1 MSRLAVNILAN
12 LAGQGW
18 SVILS
23 LIVVPFYLK
32 LLDIE
37 AYGLIGFYVMLQGLS
52 QVLDLGLSPT
62 MNREMAR
69 YSARPEKTGEA
80 RDLVRTLEVAYWVI
94 GIGIGA
100 GLVMTAPFIAH
111 HWLKASAISLG
122 DVQQALMLMGILVAL
137 QWPLS
142 FYGSGLMGL
151 QKQLLLNVVAIPM
164 STLSNG
170 GAVLL
175 LWLYSPTI
183 TVFFVWQVLIGA
195 VNVAIITLL
204 MWRSLP
210 PCDRAPHVD
219 FRLFRNVWRFAAG
232 MGGLGLSGIILTQ
245 LDKVILSKLLSLE
258 MFGYY
263 TLAGVLGRCPY
274 VLITPVFN
282 AFFPRFSALVA
293 MGDEGALKRLYHR
306 GSQLMATLVIPVAAV
321 VSLFSYELLLL
332 WTGNVETA
340 HNAAPIASVLVIGT
354 ALNGLMNLPY
364 GLQLAYGWTQIGLY
378 INSFF
383 ILTLVP
389 TIVYA
394 TLHYGPVGAAAV
406 WVALNMTYMLVG
418 VPLTHQRLL
427 KGEARRWFRSDI
439 CLPLLATLLVVGL
452 GRWSLAGPMSPLASL
467 LGLSLVLLCSLFAAA
482 SAAPGVRG
490 WMFVQLGK
498 VIPSRT

>member
-1 MSRLAVNILAN
+1 
-12 LAGQGW
+12 
-18 SVILS
+18 
-23 LIVVPFYLK
+23 
-32 LLDIE
+32 
-37 AYGLIGFYVMLQGLS
+37 
-52 QVLDLGLSPT
+52 
-62 MNREMAR
+62 
-69 YSARPEKTGEA
+69 
-80 RDLVRTLEVAYWVI
+80 
-94 GIGIGA
+94 
-100 GLVMTAPFIAH
+100 
-111 HWLKASAISLG
+111 
-122 DVQQALMLMGILVAL
+122 
-137 QWPLS
+137 
-142 FYGSGLMGL
+142 
-151 QKQLLLNVVAIPM
+151 
-164 STLSNG
+164 
-170 GAVLL
+170 
-175 LWLYSPTI
+175 
-183 TVFFVWQVLIGA
+183 
-195 VNVAIITLL
+195 
-204 MWRSLP
+204 
-210 PCDRAPHVD
+210 
-219 FRLFRNVWRFAAG
+219 
-232 MGGLGLSGIILTQ
+232 
-245 LDKVILSKLLSLE
+245 
-258 MFGYY
+258 
-263 TLAGVLGRCPY
+263 
-274 VLITPVFN
+274 
-282 AFFPRFSALVA
+282 
-293 MGDEGALKRLYHR
+293 
-306 GSQLMATLVIPVAAV
+306 MATLVIPVAAV